1 MKDIVKTGD
10 TRQIQDWAGKVA
22 WGATGVALISAVV
35 AVGALLLTDKRTRT
49 KITED
54 TTEAVSN
61 IRKLMDFLKKASEKA
76 TQTIDDI
83 RTH

>member
-1 MKDIVKTGD
+1 MKSMVKATD

-22 WGATGVALISAVV
+22 WGATGVALVSAVV

-61 IRKLMDFLKKASEKA
+61 IRKFIDFLRRASEKA
-76 TQTIDDI
+76 SQTIDEI
-83 RTH
+83 RTP